1 MHAKFSVELAGYKLE
16 EVEPAANF
24 DLPNL
29 VVIVSR
35 DTAPWREQ

>member
-16 EVEPAANF
+16 GVEPAANF

-29 VVIVSR
+29 VVIM
-35 DTAPWREQ
+35 